1 MNKAILF
8 LFAIFL
14 SVAGIAQEAYHK
26 GSIGSFDFNEGVGV
40 SLKLNDQLNIHGLLT
55 HSYMRYYGRLS
66 ASGAAFL
73 DGVYFNYFGVRMGA
87 SFRF

>member
-1 MNKAILF
+1 MSWKRIAMF
-8 LFAIFL
+8 C
-14 SVAGIAQEAYHK
+14 VAGYMLFI
-26 GSIGSFDFNEGVGV
+26 
-40 SLKLNDQLNIHGLLT
+40 LT
-55 HSYMRYYGRLS
+55 QFLQPMNLMRYYGRLS

>member
-1 MNKAILF
+1 
-8 LFAIFL
+8 
-14 SVAGIAQEAYHK
+14 
-26 GSIGSFDFNEGVGV
+26 
-40 SLKLNDQLNIHGLLT
+40 LKLNDQLNIHGLLT

-73 DGVYFNYFGVRMGA
+73 DGVYFNYFGVRVGA